1 MAVSTAD
8 FYAYAQ
14 ATGTEVP
21 SSKKEQAKIAPAV
34 HQWRRSQL
42 KQKQQENQPDLGD
55 VVAWTGLG
63 TGALAAAF
71 LRDPSRARQVRDKVG
86 KLKQGYN
93 ELRNNIAD
101 KIAADPSSGINT
113 SATIDTSKQVTPKEN
128 VQTLIDKVQ
137 LSTSQSALEKLQAQG
152 IPEFESTARIQ
163 AYATTGNQNFLEP
176 SFNANTLP
184 SGLEGFRS
192 ALGLKNIQINEKNQ
206 IIGGDLMNPTGE
218 VPRSLRD
225 SAKQTIDGEAY
236 DAGVRQLE
244 SEGAPEGGY
253 AVTRSMPVSGAGISQ
268 ADPEAYTKAAR
279 KGQKPQQVVGEQ
291 YRIAN
296 EEFSRQW
303 DSLAQEGY
311 VEPRTINRVV
321 EPTELDLEVRSE
333 LRNSDGIVIEPAVT
347 YGEKLLKEDPAS
359 YALLSQGTSVKLD
372 APYQL
377 NKAKDLELV
386 KQNAFTPEGEVINPE
401 LINEWKGKYN
411 PTSERLQG
419 LHKTVFG
426 KITSDDAF
434 VSSELSLSDRLLEP
448 LEGEVVT
455 PRRGPGSQKGQ
466 QVGGMVTPYVPEP
479 IYNLQYVPDPYSKN
493 NMMKVVAIGNL
504 GPYDLTNIKN
514 LKGIE
519 VLGKTGNNF
528 DEIVS
533 QPMTMWKEIKGQK
546 PIGTT
551 SAGKQVVWA
560 TPETVQAPLQ
570 VQKYSPTG
578 EFLEEVQG
586 KINRLEIKNTLEE
599 IKQQGIAEN
608 AAANMVRSQVPKGG
622 LPKQE
627 LSNLIAQTSKQTGI
641 NPNLI
646 VERLRTGGAAD
657 TSPIGL
663 GKQLQSRL
671 LSEKQIKL
679 PVLDSY
685 QSYDF
690 IDNILGFPKDQMGKR
705 RAVTKDKLGGLKP
718 VSEKNLVLLQ
728 QLGLQDYD
736 PKTKTRKYTSK
747 VFDPALSR
755 VPKGEPSVNIVDS
768 PKKTTSSYDRQY
780 EQTGWNEWEKT
791 YDNTNPLSVNYQ
803 GRVESGSNAPMGDIR
818 TPKQIAATW
827 NKKRQSQGL
836 PADITIED
844 AQRYKEKGFLPT
856 SGPGSLR
863 KPRYTSDLTI
873 IPGKQEYVPIDQT
886 VDKNVTEIVTARL
899 LKQGKKPLSDTS
911 GTGLALTHKYT
922 PAQATDKA
930 VTWTLRK
937 PSANDLLTETVNE
950 LTEFRKDPLG
960 LSTPNPDFD
969 LVLNPETNRLQT
981 VFPGSGSN
989 TLNKTQRELNKRQSQ
1004 LEAQGSKYATPSEL
1018 WIQEGNAPTR
1028 NMFTNIETQQYNT
1041 PVASSQ
1047 TTLSPTVIKQA
1058 EDQGIDELRRSS
1070 QRSSKR
1076 RNR

>member
-34 HQWRRSQL
+34 HQWRRSQI
-42 KQKQQENQPDLGD
+42 KQQRQENQPDLGD

-86 KLKQGYN
+86 QLKQQTLK
-93 ELRNNIAD
+93 LRDDLAS
-101 KIAADPSSGINT
+101 KIQKDPSSGTDT
-113 SATIDTSKQVTPKEN
+113 SATIDTSAQVTPKEN
-128 VQTLIDKVQ
+128 VQTLINKVKKQ
-137 LSTSQSALEKLQAQG
+137 PILEKLQAQG
-152 IPEFESTARIQ
+152 IPEFESTARIK
-163 AYATTGNQNFLEP
+163 AYAATGNQNFLEP

-321 EPTELDLEVRSE
+321 EPTELALEVRSE

-401 LINEWKGKYN
+401 LINEWKGKYD

-426 KITSDDAF
+426 KITSDDAL

-448 LEGEVVT
+448 LKGEVVT
-455 PRRGPGSQKGQ
+455 PRRGAGSQKGQ

-479 IYNLQYVPDPYSKN
+479 IYNLQYVPDQYSKH

-504 GPYDLTNIKN
+504 GQYDLTNIKN

-533 QPMTMWKEIKGQK
+533 QPMKMWKEIKGQK

-551 SAGKQVVWA
+551 SSGKQVVWA

-586 KINRLEIKNTLEE
+586 KINRLEIKDTLEQ

-646 VERLRTGGAAD
+646 VERLRTGGEAD

-663 GKQLQSRL
+663 AKQLQSRL

-690 IDNILGFPKDQMGKR
+690 IDNIIGFPKDQMGKR

-718 VSEKNLVLLQ
+718 VSEKNLHLLK

-747 VFDPALSR
+747 VSDPALSR
-755 VPKGEPSVNIVDS
+755 IPKGAPSLNIVDS
-768 PKKTTSSYDRQY
+768 PKKTTSSYDRNY
-780 EQTGWNEWEKT
+780 ERVGWEDDDVIKV
-791 YDNTNPLSVNYQ
+791 YDNANDFLANYQ
-803 GRVESGSNAPMGDIR
+803 GNTQLGQASLNP
-818 TPKQIAATW
+818 P
-827 NKKRQSQGL
+827 GL
-836 PADITIED
+836 QTNIKIDKT
-844 AQRYKEKGFLPT
+844 GT
-856 SGPGSLR
+856 SGEMRKIRNQLGKMSNQRDLR
-863 KPRYTSDLTI
+863 FN
-873 IPGKQEYVPIDQT
+873 E
-886 VDKNVTEIVTARL
+886 
-899 LKQGKKPLSDTS
+899 LSQPVRTNI
-911 GTGLALTHKYT
+911 L
-922 PAQATDKA
+922 
-930 VTWTLRK
+930 
-937 PSANDLLTETVNE
+937 AND
-950 LTEFRKDPLG
+950 
-960 LSTPNPDFD
+960 
-969 LVLNPETNRLQT
+969 Q
-981 VFPGSGSN
+981 
-989 TLNKTQRELNKRQSQ
+989 
-1004 LEAQGSKYATPSEL
+1004 
-1018 WIQEGNAPTR
+1018 WIQEGSNPT
-1028 NMFTNIETQQYNT
+1028 IEKATGSLTQQAIPT
-1041 PVASSQ
+1041 IE
-1047 TTLSPTVIKQA
+1047 LSESTYADAQA
-1058 EDQGIDELRRSS
+1058 LAQQALRRQ
-1070 QRSSKR
+1070 QRR
-1076 RNR
+1076 RGRN